1 MRFLPVVLIVLALGC
16 RQRTPVAHVPREEA
30 VRQAREAA
38 QDAFNLLSGELAKA
52 IADGGPVAA
61 IPVCSGKA
69 KPLVADVS
77 AARKV
82 GMVRL
87 SDRPRN
93 PKQAAEGADLA
104 AIASF
109 RETIKRGD
117 GWEHLVELE
126 DVHAREKGVVYPR
139 CLEGENACPPEDC
152 GGPWGYQELLEIIGD
167 PTHEEYADRIEWLG
181 SMKGIDGEDFD
192 PGHFDAAGVHLDDPE
207 KRWAVAFNNE
217 TMTSDMRMFEI
228 FRRLG
233 AE

>member
-1 MRFLPVVLIVLALGC
+1 MRFLPVVLIVLAVGC

-38 QDAFNLLSGELAKA
+38 KDAFNLLSGELAKA

-61 IPVCSGKA
+61 IPICSGKA
-69 KPLVADVS
+69 MPLVADVS

-109 RETIKRGD
+109 RETIKRGEPTQPLTDEMED
-117 GWEHLVELE
+117 GSTVVRLPIIVSQPLCLQCHGLE
-126 DVHAREKGVVYPR
+126 SDIAAETRDAIVAIYPDDK
-139 CLEGENACPPEDC
+139 AT
-152 GGPWGYQELLEIIGD
+152 GYRLNDLRGIWRIIVS
-167 PTHEEYADRIEWLG
+167 PQPR
-181 SMKGIDGEDFD
+181 
-192 PGHFDAAGVHLDDPE
+192 P
-207 KRWAVAFNNE
+207 
-217 TMTSDMRMFEI
+217 
-228 FRRLG
+228 
-233 AE
+233 